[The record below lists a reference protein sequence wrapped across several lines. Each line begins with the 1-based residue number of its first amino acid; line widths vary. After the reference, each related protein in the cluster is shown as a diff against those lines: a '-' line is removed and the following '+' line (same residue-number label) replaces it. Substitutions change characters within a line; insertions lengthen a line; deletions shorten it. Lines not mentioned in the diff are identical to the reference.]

1 MNRFDLP
8 IVIKKDDLLAQ
19 LYTNRAEHRSIFVKA
34 IERYRIVAV
43 EMLQKRIDDIKAV
56 KSTDTYV
63 HLPVPEDHTDDY
75 DRAIRMLERH
85 QLDTVDLT
93 EATYR
98 QFMDDDWDWK
108 ERWAGTT
115 ASYVSG

>member
-43 EMLQKRIDDIKAV
+43 EMLQ
-56 KSTDTYV
+56 
-63 HLPVPEDHTDDY
+63 
-75 DRAIRMLERH
+75 
-85 QLDTVDLT
+85 
-93 EATYR
+93 
-98 QFMDDDWDWK
+98 
-108 ERWAGTT
+108 
-115 ASYVSG
+115 